1 MTINSKGKIVFV
13 NHAIENKFGY
23 ALKEVF
29 GKSVVDVFIPKDRM
43 ADLLDDIQM
52 LLSGDR
58 GEQIEMPFATRDHH
72 VRDILWDVTYFKD
85 EYDAVSNINLFGYDV
100 TEQNVLREQLIQA
113 EKMSSLGTMISGVA
127 HELNNPLSIILN
139 FGELMMMRE
148 KLSKS
153 ATNRLQHIIDAS
165 QRCARIVENLLKF
178 ATKRKTVRRE
188 QYICINEVLKEALAL
203 KLHELRVNNIKVE
216 QLLSQNLPMTMADR
230 VQLMQ
235 VFINLINN
243 AYDAMKNTPG
253 EGY

>member
-1 MTINSKGKIVFV
+1 
-13 NHAIENKFGY
+13 
-23 ALKEVF
+23 
-29 GKSVVDVFIPKDRM
+29 
-43 ADLLDDIQM
+43 
-52 LLSGDR
+52 
-58 GEQIEMPFATRDHH
+58 
-72 VRDILWDVTYFKD
+72 
-85 EYDAVSNINLFGYDV
+85 
-100 TEQNVLREQLIQA
+100 
-113 EKMSSLGTMISGVA
+113 MSSLGTMISGVA

-216 QLLSQNLPMTMADR
+216 QLFSQNLPMTMSDR

-243 AYDAMKNTPG
+243 AYDAMKNTSERGILTLRTSRKGGRLLLNLRITGRVYRIRKSYLHPSIPRRMWERVLVWG
-253 EGY
+253 WL